1 VAKETDADTDKLAD
15 SVRKAVSEK
24 SYSICVVIPKDH
36 IQASILLNRDK
47 GINAAICSSDNDM
60 RAAKEN
66 NANVIIIKQEEA
78 TSATAMLAG
87 LFAPYSNGSDAQ
99 KARAAPASPEKQPV
113 SQAAKPSPKQ
123 EGASNIK
130 PSGSRDSMLKKL
142 KYSLGIEE

>member
-1 VAKETDADTDKLAD
+1 MAKETEADTTKLAD
-15 SVRKAVSEK
+15 SVKKAVSEK
-24 SYSICVVIPKDH
+24 SYGVCVVIPKDH
-36 IQASILLNRDK
+36 IKTSILLNRDK

-60 RAAKEN
+60 RVAKEN

-78 TSATAMLAG
+78 ISATGMLAG
-87 LFAPYSNGSDAQ
+87 LFASYSNVNGAQ
-99 KARAAPASPEKQPV
+99 NARAAPTNPEKQQA
-113 SQAAKPSPKQ
+113 SQATEPSPRQ